1 MLEEKPGAALRTE
14 TREKSFVTPTE
25 TARVQSYLRQKFDN
39 NRIALRKR
47 PQDTDSLEVLLGDE
61 FIGTIY
67 RDDEEGEVSY
77 DFNMAIL
84 AIDLP
89 ELD

>member
-1 MLEEKPGAALRTE
+1 MLGAALRTG
-14 TREKSFVTPTE
+14 TREKSIVTPTE
-25 TARVQSYLRQKFDN
+25 TARVQNYLRQKFDN

-47 PQDTDSLEVLLGDE
+47 PQDADSLEVLIGEE
-61 FIGTIY
+61 FVGTIY

>member
-1 MLEEKPGAALRTE
+1 MPRTAR
-14 TREKSFVTPTE
+14 REKTIVTPTE
-25 TARVQSYLRQKFDN
+25 IARVQSYLRRKFDN

-47 PQDTDSLEVLLGDE
+47 PQDTESLEVLLGDE

-67 RDDEEGEVSY
+67 RDDDEGEVSY

-89 ELD
+89 ELG

>member
-1 MLEEKPGAALRTE
+1 MPGASRRTG
-14 TREKSFVTPTE
+14 TREKTIVTPTE
-25 TARVQSYLRQKFDN
+25 TARVQKYLRQKFDN
-39 NRIALRKR
+39 NRIVLLKR
-47 PQDTDSLEVLLGDE
+47 PQDRDSLEVLIGDE
-61 FIGTIY
+61 FVGTIY